1 MASSTPPK
9 RAAAN
14 GTQEGIPTPWGTIPG
29 PPSFESIEEGLRILA
44 LGADTPTGLTPKD
57 VVWTRNKT
65 TLYRYRG
72 ERPPVHKTPIVFVYA
87 LINKPYIFDLRPE
100 NSFFRHLLGEGYD
113 VFLVDWGTPGWEDRQ
128 MTYDDYVGDH
138 LPKAVDRALRASG
151 ADEYT
156 LFGYCMGG
164 TMSTM
169 HAALRP
175 ERMRNLITLTTP
187 IDFSDAGLHGKWL
200 DERHYDPR
208 KVAQAYGNVP
218 GSLIDTGNAML
229 RPVANYFSARMTM
242 WERLLTGK
250 DMTSW
255 KAMNKWVND
264 GVPFAGA
271 AYTQWI
277 TDFYQGN
284 RLAKGEMTIRGERVD
299 LSRIEVP
306 LLNIAGEKDHIVLP
320 AMAEVLNGLVSSKD
334 NDYLLMPA
342 GHVGLLAG
350 SGARKGLWPKVTDWL
365 SSRSD

>member
-1 MASSTPPK
+1 MASSPPQN
-9 RAAAN
+9 AATN
-14 GTQEGIPTPWGTIPG
+14 GGRDRPDPWSALPP
-29 PPSFESIEEGLRILA
+29 PPSFENIEEGLRLLT
-44 LGADTPTGLTPKD
+44 LGADVPTGTTPKD

-72 ERPPVHKTPIVFVYA
+72 EGPAKHRTPIVFVYA
-87 LINKPYIFDLRPE
+87 LINKPYIFDLTPD

-113 VFLVDWGTPGWEDRQ
+113 VFLVDWGTPGWEDRA
-128 MTYDDYVGDH
+128 MTYDDYVGEH

-164 TMSTM
+164 TMAAM

-175 ERMRNLITLTTP
+175 ERMRNLVTLTAP
-187 IDFSDAGLHGKWL
+187 FDFDGAGLHGLWT
-200 DERHYDPR
+200 DRRHFDPAR
-208 KVAQAYGNVP
+208 MAQAFGNVP
-218 GSLIDTGNAML
+218 GDVIDTGNAML
-229 RPVANYFSARMTM
+229 RPVANYFGARMTM
-242 WERLLTGK
+242 WERLLAGK
-250 DMTSW
+250 DMTGW

-271 AYTQWI
+271 AFTQWI
-277 TDFYQGN
+277 RDFYQDN
-284 RLAKGEMTIRGERVD
+284 LLVKGEMTIKGEPVD

-306 LLNIAGEKDHIVLP
+306 LLNIAGEKDHIAPP
-320 AMAEVLNGLVSSKD
+320 AMVEPLNDLVSSRD
-334 NDYLLMPA
+334 RDYLLMPA

-365 SSRSD
+365 ASRSD